1 MLSIRRQVAELLLKT
16 FPEDFQWK
24 LIRFSGRDT
33 FASTCFAAN
42 TAISSQIY
50 ICDNRLGINCGSRTP
65 GKKQDWVNVVFP
77 LDYETDYKVFEARL
91 RTLMLV
97 LPEDINVRNALLQ
110 VDKSITHTKQFLEK
124 EET

>member
-1 MLSIRRQVAELLLKT
+1 MLSIRKQVAELLLKT

-24 LIRFSGRDT
+24 LIRFSGT
-33 FASTCFAAN
+33 KTYASKCFAAR
-42 TAISSQIY
+42 TAITSQVY
-50 ICDNRLGINCGSRTP
+50 ICDNTLGINCGSCSP

-77 LDYETDYKVFEARL
+77 LGYKADYQIFEARL

-97 LPEDINVRNALLQ
+97 LPEDINVRNALLK
-110 VDKSITHTKQFLEK
+110 VDKSITHTKQFLQK

>member
-1 MLSIRRQVAELLLKT
+1 MLLIRRQAADLLLKT
-16 FPEDFQWK
+16 FPADFQWK
-24 LIRFSGRDT
+24 LIRFSGT
-33 FASTCFAAN
+33 KTYASTCFAAN

-50 ICDNRLGINCGSRTP
+50 ICGNTLGINCGSCTP
-65 GKKQDWVNVVFP
+65 GKKQDWVNVVYP

-97 LPEDINVRNALLQ
+97 LPEDINIRNALLQ
-110 VDKSITHTKQFLEK
+110 VDKSITKTKQFLEK